1 MTTCGYK
8 ATDWRTDK
16 KTSLLWNRDIYWFFP
31 IYSYV
36 FISFDIFQKSYDI
49 TSYNS
54 VPSSTVFRKSIC
66 WMLCYDFDNHFLFH
80 RNDAA
85 SICLEEISLMNAF
98 ETSLQRSWAQH
109 TSNLKTIT
117 LHAPTSFSFWYR
129 IRFMSNIRTYSM
141 GQMTVTK
148 NRKENFNY

>member
-16 KTSLLWNRDIYWFFP
+16 KNVAFMKSRHLLIFPHLFICFF
-31 IYSYV
+31 IIFV
-36 FISFDIFQKSYDI
+36 IFQKSYDI

-54 VPSSTVFRKSIC
+54 VPSSTVLRKSIC

-85 SICLEEISLMNAF
+85 SICLGEISLMCSF
-98 ETSLQRSWAQH
+98 ETSLQRSWTQH

-117 LHAPTSFSFWYR
+117 LHAPTSFSFWCR
-129 IRFMSNIRTYSM
+129 IRFMSNTRTYSM
-141 GQMTVTK
+141 G
-148 NRKENFNY
+148 

>member
-1 MTTCGYK
+1 MTTCGHK

-36 FISFDIFQKSYDI
+36 FIIFVIFVIFQKSYDI

-54 VPSSTVFRKSIC
+54 VPGSTVLRKSIC

-85 SICLEEISLMNAF
+85 SICLEEISLIWNFIATLLSVAHF
-98 ETSLQRSWAQH
+98 ESENYYLAC
-109 TSNLKTIT
+109 TIVIFV
-117 LHAPTSFSFWYR
+117 L
-129 IRFMSNIRTYSM
+129 MSNSIHVKHTYI
-141 GQMTVTK
+141 
-148 NRKENFNY
+148 FNGLNDCDEE